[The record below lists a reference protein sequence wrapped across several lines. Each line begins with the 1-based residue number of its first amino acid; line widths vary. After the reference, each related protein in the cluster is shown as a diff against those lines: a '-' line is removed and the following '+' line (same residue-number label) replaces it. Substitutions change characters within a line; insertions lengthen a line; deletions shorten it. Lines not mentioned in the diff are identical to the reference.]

1 LKTIALIDPFTEGH
15 HLAFMRLFAKTLL
28 DLNYQVII
36 LYPQPNKV
44 KEWLLINCPN
54 QISNCYFVDYQV
66 VKTNKKKYW
75 GIFAEAHQ
83 IFKLWQQL
91 GLLLKKKEKELKIK
105 IDFAF
110 FAWLDSYLANFL
122 HPYIVNIF
130 FPFLWSGLYFHP
142 RHLRINYDKLKLKPS
157 FSDIDII
164 LSSKKCRNI
173 TVHDEGIIKN
183 FNQRL
188 NKPVILFPEI
198 ADNTPPDE
206 NYAPAIEIKTRAK
219 GRIVVGLPG
228 ILDKLKGLIHF
239 IRMIKLVSPED
250 YFFVLAGPLNIS
262 AYDQSIQDEI
272 NLFIQSTPE
281 NCFIYLNY
289 IEEGAKFNAV
299 FDTLDILYL
308 VYDNFASSS
317 NRLTKAANF
326 NKKVLAQNRYC
337 IGEDVAKY
345 QLGITVQEG
354 DVQGYAVALE
364 SLKSEINEGKFPKD
378 LYQAYK
384 ELHSVEILKARFKEV
399 IGDLK

>member
-1 LKTIALIDPFTEGH
+1 
-15 HLAFMRLFAKTLL
+15 
-28 DLNYQVII
+28 
-36 LYPQPNKV
+36 
-44 KEWLLINCPN
+44 
-54 QISNCYFVDYQV
+54 
-66 VKTNKKKYW
+66 
-75 GIFAEAHQ
+75 
-83 IFKLWQQL
+83 
-91 GLLLKKKEKELKIK
+91 
-105 IDFAF
+105 
-110 FAWLDSYLANFL
+110 
-122 HPYIVNIF
+122 
-130 FPFLWSGLYFHP
+130 
-142 RHLRINYDKLKLKPS
+142 
-157 FSDIDII
+157 
-164 LSSKKCRNI
+164 
-173 TVHDEGIIKN
+173 
-183 FNQRL
+183 
-188 NKPVILFPEI
+188 
-198 ADNTPPDE
+198 
-206 NYAPAIEIKTRAK
+206 
-219 GRIVVGLPG
+219 VVGLPG